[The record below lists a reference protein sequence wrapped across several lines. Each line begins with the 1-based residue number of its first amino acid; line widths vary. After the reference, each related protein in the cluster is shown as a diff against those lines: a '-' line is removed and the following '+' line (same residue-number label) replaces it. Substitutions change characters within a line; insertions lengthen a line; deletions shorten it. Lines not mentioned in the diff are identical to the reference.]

1 MKKYVPII
9 LACAAAIAF
18 CAFLVFLFDLS
29 SFDRIGKMCSIWES
43 TFREY
48 AGTARG
54 AALMA
59 DMDML
64 CILLSLLIF
73 GIPMLELFLRYKY
86 WVMLIPII
94 GFILFLFIAPITL
107 CSV

>member
-1 MKKYVPII
+1 MKKYVHII
-9 LACAAAIAF
+9 LACVAVIAF

-29 SFDRIGKMCSIWES
+29 GFDRIGKMCSIWES

-54 AALMA
+54 AALMSR
-59 DMDML
+59 MDML
-64 CILLSLLIF
+64 GILLSLLIF
-73 GIPMLELFLRYKY
+73 GVPVLELFTRYKY
-86 WVMLIPII
+86 WIMLIPVI

>member
-1 MKKYVPII
+1 MKKYVHLM
-9 LACAAAIAF
+9 LACVAVIAF

-29 SFDRIGKMCSIWES
+29 GFDRIGKMCSIWES

-54 AALMA
+54 AALMSR
-59 DMDML
+59 MDML
-64 CILLSLLIF
+64 GILLSLLIF
-73 GIPMLELFLRYKY
+73 GVPVLELFTRYKY
-86 WVMLIPII
+86 WIMLIPII

>member
-9 LACAAAIAF
+9 LACVAVIAF

-29 SFDRIGKMCSIWES
+29 GFDRIGKMCSIWES

-54 AALMA
+54 AALMSR
-59 DMDML
+59 MDML
-64 CILLSLLIF
+64 GILLSLLIF
-73 GIPMLELFLRYKY
+73 GVPVLELFTRYKY
-86 WVMLIPII
+86 WVMLIPVI
-94 GFILFLFIAPITL
+94 GLAMFFFVGPMVL
-107 CSV
+107 CYV

>member
-9 LACAAAIAF
+9 LACVAAIAF

-29 SFDRIGKMCSIWES
+29 GFDRIGKMCSIWEN

-48 AGTARG
+48 AGTRRG
-54 AALMA
+54 AALMSR
-59 DMDML
+59 MDML
-64 CILLSLLIF
+64 GILLSLLIF
-73 GIPMLELFLRYKY
+73 GVPVLELFTKYRY
-86 WVMLIPII
+86 WVMLIPVA
-94 GFILFLFIAPITL
+94 GVLLFFSSAPMIL